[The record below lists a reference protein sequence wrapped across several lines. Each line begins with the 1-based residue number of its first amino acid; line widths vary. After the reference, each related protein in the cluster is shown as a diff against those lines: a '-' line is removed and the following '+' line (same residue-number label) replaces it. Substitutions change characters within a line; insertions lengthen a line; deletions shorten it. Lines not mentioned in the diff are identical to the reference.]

1 MTRKKV
7 IVFND
12 YCGIGN
18 VALKMNTFAL
28 MANGIEV
35 IGVPTKLFSSPMNN
49 PFYVELPI
57 NHFDDFVNSVAL
69 INDRCDGVLVGL
81 LGSEQ
86 VFDGTLEFIKKYGKG
101 KMILDPILGDNG
113 ARYSGTKDVYIE
125 FYREIIKYSKLVI
138 PNITEAILLTG
149 GNLEDCKYYD
159 DAVIEKLIDGLVK
172 LGANRILLK
181 GENENGEF
189 VNRYFDGS
197 EIHKI
202 SSKFVKKKFH
212 GTGDLIAGLLTAISV
227 KDELTK
233 DNIKKAQDMISRIIE
248 NAAMD
253 EEILPGCT
261 DLQL

>member
-1 MTRKKV
+1 MSRKKV
-7 IVFND
+7 IIFND

-49 PFYVELPI
+49 PAYVELSI
-57 NHFDDFVNSVAL
+57 NRFDDFVNSIAL
-69 INDRCDGVLVGL
+69 INDHYDGVLVGL
-81 LGSEQ
+81 LGDEQ
-86 VFDGTLEFIKKYGKG
+86 VFNGTLEFIKKYGKG

-113 ARYSGTKDVYIE
+113 AKYSGTKDVHIQ

-138 PNITEAILLTG
+138 PNITEAILLSG
-149 GNLEDCKYYD
+149 GNLENYKHYD
-159 DAVIEKLIDGLVK
+159 DTVIEKLIDGLVK

-189 VNRYFDGS
+189 VNRYFDGR

-202 SSKFVKKKFH
+202 SSKFVLKKFH

-233 DNIKKAQDMISRIIE
+233 DNIKKAQDMISGIIE
-248 NAAMD
+248 SAAID
-253 EEILPGCT
+253 EEILPDCT
-261 DLQL
+261 DLRL